1 MSEKDTRPLGEA
13 QRTTQLREG
22 TQTPRETIL
31 NCIIDEYSNQ
41 RMLQGHEVAAP
52 LTAEDINFI
61 LAKYCDEHPDLSP
74 EEKRALHTTIQ
85 TLLELRIQRHTT
97 I

>member
-1 MSEKDTRPLGEA
+1 MPDKNTRPFGEA

-31 NCIIDEYSNQ
+31 NSIIDEYSNQ
-41 RMLQGHEVAAP
+41 RMLQGHEITTP
-52 LTAEDINFI
+52 PTTEDINFI
-61 LAKYCDEHPDLSP
+61 LAKYCDEHPDLSS
-74 EEKRALHTTIQ
+74 EEKCALHTTIQ
-85 TLLELRIQRHTT
+85 TLLELRIHRHTT